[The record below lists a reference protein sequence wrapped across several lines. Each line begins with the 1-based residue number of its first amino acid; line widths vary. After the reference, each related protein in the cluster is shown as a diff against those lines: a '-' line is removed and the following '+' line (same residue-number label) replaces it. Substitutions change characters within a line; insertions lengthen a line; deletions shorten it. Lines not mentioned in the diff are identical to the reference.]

1 MEKKR
6 KYTFDFHQRW
16 EKILQILRTALFM
29 VVITT
34 INFEVNASAQVA
46 KVSVKM
52 DNATI
57 DEMIKIVRTETNYRF
72 LYRVEEVNKYG
83 KRSINLQDVSIEE
96 FLKVVLANTNLSYE
110 IESDVIII
118 KPTEAKTKENE
129 KSRVIKGKVVDDK
142 GFSLPGATI
151 MIKNTTLGVVTDHDG
166 KFKLELPKMDS
177 IILLVSF
184 VGYET
189 QQVAVNNDASKDDKE
204 LVIKLKEDI
213 TQMEEVVVTALGIKR
228 SEKALSYN
236 VQQINADA
244 ITDNKDANFV
254 NALNG
259 KVAGVTINASS
270 SGVGGVSKVI
280 MRGTKSIMQSSNAL
294 YVIDGVPMFTG
305 SGNGGGT
312 EFASKGATEPI
323 ADINPEDIESM
334 SVLTGAAAAALYGSD
349 AANGA
354 IIITT
359 KKGKEGRVSITVNS
373 NVEFNSPFV
382 MPQFQ
387 TRYGTG
393 SAGILNATP
402 DHSWGPKLTTENYYG
417 YNPRDDYFQT
427 GVIGTESIS
436 FSTGTDKN
444 QTYASAAAVNSKGI
458 SPNNKYDRYNFTVR
472 NTTSF
477 LDDKMTLDINASY
490 IRQSDRNMVNQGTYN
505 NPLVGAYLFPRGND
519 WSDIEMYERY
529 DVARKIYT
537 QYWPVGDA
545 SMAMQNPYW
554 INYRNLREN
563 KKDRYMLGASLNYKI
578 LDWLSVSGRV
588 RLDNS
593 NNDYTEKFYATTNTQ
608 LTALSNRGLYGI
620 TKTQDKQL
628 YADFLVNI
636 NKTFGESW
644 SLQANVGGSFTDM
657 RSDAMTVR
665 GPIADGSKPFEGEQ
679 VGLTNYFAIQN
690 LSTSK
695 TKHMQEGWREQTQSI
710 FASAEVG
717 YKSTYYLTLTGR
729 NDWPS
734 QLGGPKSVSKSFFYP
749 SVGLSVV
756 LSELIPNLNK
766 EYLSYM
772 KIRGSFA
779 SVGTAFKRY
788 IANPRFEWNESTGQW
803 SVLTQYPMY
812 NLKPERTKSFEL
824 GLNMRFLNHFELDV
838 TYYNA
843 KTMNQTF
850 NPELSVNKYSKI
862 YIQTGAV
869 RNQGVELSLNYKNT
883 WKDFTWD
890 TGLTYSMNRNKI
902 LTLADNAVNPETG
915 EHFSIKTLNMG
926 GLGSTRFILKEGGS
940 MGDIYSLMDLR
951 KDANG
956 AVYIDENN
964 SVHTQ
969 SIQDA
974 DKYIKLGSVLPKG
987 NLAWRNNFMWRNF
1000 NVGFMLSARLGG
1012 VVFSRTQAM
1021 LDNYGVSEVS
1031 AAARDLGY
1039 VSVNGNDKVAPE
1051 NWYSVVAGDTT
1062 VPQYYTYS
1070 ATNVRLQEA
1079 SIGYTFP
1086 RKMLGN
1092 ICDIKVSLVGR
1103 NLWMIYNKAPFDPET
1118 VASTDNF
1125 YQGIDYFMMPS
1136 LRNIGFNLSFKF

>member
-1 MEKKR
+1 MFNLKFKCMR
-6 KYTFDFHQRW
+6 INDSCRGSKIFRALLILMLFALPAQSAIAQLTIRISNSSLGTVIKQIQSQSKYQFFYDDILASMRVGALDVKNVSLVEVLNQALKGKDVVY
-16 EKILQILRTALFM
+16 KIEDN
-29 VVITT
+29 VVYLSKTNT
-34 INFEVNASAQVA
+34 PTVA
-46 KVSVKM
+46 KT
-52 DNATI
+52 D
-57 DEMIKIVRTETNYRF
+57 
-72 LYRVEEVNKYG
+72 
-83 KRSINLQDVSIEE
+83 QQQQ
-96 FLKVVLANTNLSYE
+96 KVT
-110 IESDVIII
+110 
-118 KPTEAKTKENE
+118 
-129 KSRVIKGKVVDDK
+129 GKVVDASNEPLIGVSVLEK
-142 GFSLPGATI
+142 GTTNGTI
-151 MIKNTTLGVVTDHDG
+151 TDFDGNYTLTVGSRAVL
-166 KFKLELPKMDS
+166 KYS
-177 IILLVSF
+177 Y
-184 VGYET
+184 VGYQTVE
-189 QQVAVNNDASKDDKE
+189 VPVNDKKTID
-204 LVIKLKEDI
+204 VVMKEDA
-213 TQMEEVVVTALGIKR
+213 QALEEVVVTALGIKR

-236 VQQINADA
+236 VQQINTDA
-244 ITDNKDANFV
+244 ITSNKDANFV

-270 SGVGGVSKVI
+270 SGVGGVSKVV

-294 YVIDGVPMFTG
+294 YVIDGVPMFSG
-305 SGNGGGT
+305 SNSGGST
-312 EFASKGATEPI
+312 EFGSQGATEPI

-359 KKGKEGRVSITVNS
+359 KKGKEGRINITVNS

-382 MPQFQ
+382 MPRFQ

-393 SAGILNATP
+393 SNGILNSTP
-402 DHSWGPKLTTENYYG
+402 DHSWGPKLTTESYYG

-427 GVIGTESIS
+427 GVVGTESIS
-436 FSTGTDKN
+436 FSTGTEKN

-458 SPNNKYDRYNFTVR
+458 TPNNKYGRYNFSVR
-472 NTTSF
+472 NTTTF
-477 LDDKMTLDINASY
+477 FDDKMTLDINASY
-490 IRQSDRNMVNQGTYN
+490 ISQNDRNMVNQGTYN

-519 WSDIEMYERY
+519 WEDIKIYERY

-537 QYWPVGDA
+537 QHWPIGDA
-545 SMAMQNPYW
+545 SMTMQNPYW

-563 KKDRYMLGASLNYKI
+563 KKDRYMLGASLSYKI

-608 LTALSNRGLYGI
+608 LTGLSNRGLYGI

-636 NKTFGESW
+636 NKNFGESW
-644 SLQANVGGSFTDM
+644 SFQANVGGSFTNM
-657 RSDAMTVR
+657 SSDAVTVR
-665 GPIADGSKPFEGEQ
+665 GPIADDSKTFAGEK
-679 VGLTNYFAIQN
+679 VGLTNFFAIQN
-690 LSTSK
+690 LSTSSK
-695 TKHMQEGWREQTQSI
+695 TTHMQDGWREQTQSI

-734 QLGGPKSVSKSFFYP
+734 QLGGPKSVNKSFFYP
-749 SVGLSVV
+749 SVGFSVV
-756 LSELIPNLNK
+756 LSELMPWLNK
-766 EYLSYM
+766 DYLSYM
-772 KIRGSFA
+772 KMRGSFA
-779 SVGTAFKRY
+779 SVGSAFKRY
-788 IANPRFEWNESTGQW
+788 IANPRFEWNASTGQW

-824 GLNMRFLNHFELDV
+824 GLNMRFLQHFELDV

-869 RNQGVELSLNYKNT
+869 RNQGIELSLNYKNT
-883 WKDFTWD
+883 WRNLTWD

-915 EHFSIKTLNMG
+915 ELFSIKSLNMG

-956 AVYIDENN
+956 SIYIDENN
-964 SVHTQ
+964 AVHTQ
-969 SIQDA
+969 SIQDV

-987 NLAWRNNFMWRNF
+987 NLAWRNNFTWKNL

-1021 LDNYGVSEVS
+1021 LDNYGVSENS

-1039 VSVNGNDKVAPE
+1039 VSVNGNDRVNPE
-1051 NWYSVVAGDTT
+1051 SWFSEVAGDTT

-1079 SIGYTFP
+1079 TIGYTIP
-1086 RKMLGN
+1086 RKWLSN

-1125 YQGIDYFMMPS
+1125 YQGIDYFMMPA

>member
-1 MEKKR
+1 MRVGALDVKNVSLVEVLNQALKGKDVV
-6 KYTFDFHQRW
+6 Y
-16 EKILQILRTALFM
+16 KIEDN
-29 VVITT
+29 VVYLSKTNT
-34 INFEVNASAQVA
+34 PTVA
-46 KVSVKM
+46 KT
-52 DNATI
+52 D
-57 DEMIKIVRTETNYRF
+57 
-72 LYRVEEVNKYG
+72 
-83 KRSINLQDVSIEE
+83 QQQQ
-96 FLKVVLANTNLSYE
+96 KVT
-110 IESDVIII
+110 
-118 KPTEAKTKENE
+118 
-129 KSRVIKGKVVDDK
+129 GKVVDASNEPLIGVSVLEK
-142 GFSLPGATI
+142 GTTNGTI
-151 MIKNTTLGVVTDHDG
+151 TDFDGNYTLTVGSRAVL
-166 KFKLELPKMDS
+166 KYS
-177 IILLVSF
+177 Y
-184 VGYET
+184 VGYQTVE
-189 QQVAVNNDASKDDKE
+189 VPVNDKKTID
-204 LVIKLKEDI
+204 VVMKEDA
-213 TQMEEVVVTALGIKR
+213 QALEEVVVTALGIKR

-236 VQQINADA
+236 VQQINTDA
-244 ITDNKDANFV
+244 ITSNKDANFV

-270 SGVGGVSKVI
+270 SGVGGVSKVV

-294 YVIDGVPMFTG
+294 YVIDGVPMFSG
-305 SGNGGGT
+305 SNSGGST
-312 EFASKGATEPI
+312 EFGSQGATEPI

-359 KKGKEGRVSITVNS
+359 KKGKEGRINITVNS

-382 MPQFQ
+382 MPRFQ

-393 SAGILNATP
+393 SNGILNSTP
-402 DHSWGPKLTTENYYG
+402 DHSWGPKLTTESYYG

-427 GVIGTESIS
+427 GVVGTESIS
-436 FSTGTDKN
+436 FSTGTEKN

-458 SPNNKYDRYNFTVR
+458 TPNNKYGRYNFSVR
-472 NTTSF
+472 NTTTF
-477 LDDKMTLDINASY
+477 FDDKMTLDINASY
-490 IRQSDRNMVNQGTYN
+490 ISQNDRNMVNQGTYN

-519 WSDIEMYERY
+519 WEDIKIYERY

-537 QYWPVGDA
+537 QHWPIGDA
-545 SMAMQNPYW
+545 SMTMQNPYW

-563 KKDRYMLGASLNYKI
+563 KKDRYMLGASLSYKI

-608 LTALSNRGLYGI
+608 LTGLSNRGLYGI

-636 NKTFGESW
+636 NKNFGESW
-644 SLQANVGGSFTDM
+644 SFQANVGGSFTNM
-657 RSDAMTVR
+657 SSDAVTVR
-665 GPIADGSKPFEGEQ
+665 GPIADDSKTFAGEK
-679 VGLTNYFAIQN
+679 VGLTNFFAIQN
-690 LSTSK
+690 LSTSSK
-695 TKHMQEGWREQTQSI
+695 TTHMQDGWREQTQSI

-734 QLGGPKSVSKSFFYP
+734 QLGGPKSVNKSFFYP
-749 SVGLSVV
+749 SVGFSVV
-756 LSELIPNLNK
+756 LSELMPWLNK
-766 EYLSYM
+766 DYLSYM
-772 KIRGSFA
+772 KMRGSFA
-779 SVGTAFKRY
+779 SVGSAFKRY
-788 IANPRFEWNESTGQW
+788 IANPRFEWNASTGQW

-824 GLNMRFLNHFELDV
+824 GLNMRFLQHFELDV

-869 RNQGVELSLNYKNT
+869 RNQGIELSLNYKNT
-883 WKDFTWD
+883 WRNLTWD

-915 EHFSIKTLNMG
+915 ELFSIKSLNMG

-956 AVYIDENN
+956 SIYIDENN
-964 SVHTQ
+964 AVHTQ
-969 SIQDA
+969 SIQDV

-987 NLAWRNNFMWRNF
+987 NLAWRNNFTWKNL

-1021 LDNYGVSEVS
+1021 LDNYGVSENS

-1039 VSVNGNDKVAPE
+1039 VSVNGNDRVNPE
-1051 NWYSVVAGDTT
+1051 SWFSEVAGDTT

-1079 SIGYTFP
+1079 TIGYTIP
-1086 RKMLGN
+1086 RKWLSN

-1125 YQGIDYFMMPS
+1125 YQGIDYFMMPA